1 MSGNAQSHETDV
13 LVVGAGN
20 AAMCAALAARESGLA
35 VTVLERAPFEEG
47 GGNSRFT
54 AGNIR
59 FAFRDDRDIHALVPD
74 LSEEE
79 RNSTDFGSYPEEKFF
94 DDMFAVTSY
103 RTDPQMVETLVT
115 RSRDTM
121 MWLRGKGIRF
131 VPRYG
136 HQAVKVNGRFKFWG
150 GLALE
155 AVGGGPGLVESLWK
169 GARERGIGIRYGA
182 RATALLFDGVRVEGV
197 RVRVDDR
204 IEEIRARSV
213 VLACGGFEAN
223 PEWRARYL
231 GPGWELAKV
240 RGTRFNTGDGL
251 RMALDI
257 GAAPYGNW
265 TGCHAVG
272 WDLNATEFG
281 DLAVGDGFQ
290 KHSYP
295 LGIMVNAHGRRFLDE
310 GLDFMNY
317 TYAKYGHEILA
328 QPGQFAWQVFDSK
341 VSARL
346 RAEYRI
352 RQATRVSADSLEELA
367 GKLEGVNPTG
377 FLDTVKEFNAAVMTE
392 VPFDQSIKDGRGT
405 RGLAIAKTNWANP
418 LTEPPFEAYAV
429 TCGITFTYGG
439 VRIDGSGQVLDVDLR
454 PIPGLYAAGEMVGG
468 LFYFNYPGGTGLM
481 AGAVFGRLAGESI
494 GRRLAATGPA
504 TGAARPG

>member
-1 MSGNAQSHETDV
+1 MQANTQTYDTDV

-20 AAMCAALAARESGLA
+20 AAMCAALSARESGLS
-35 VTVLERAPFEEG
+35 VMVLERAPLEEG

-59 FAFRDDRDIHALVPD
+59 FAFDGDKDIHALVPD

-79 RNSTDFGSYPEEKFF
+79 KANTDFASYPEEKFF
-94 DDMFAVTSY
+94 DDMFTVTNY
-103 RTDPQMVETLVT
+103 RTDPQMVETLVR

-121 MWLRGKGIRF
+121 MWLKNKGIRF

-155 AVGGGPGLVESLWK
+155 AVGGGPGLVDSLWK
-169 GARERGIGIRYGA
+169 SARERGIDIQYGA
-182 RATALLFDGVRVEGV
+182 RATSLLFDGVRVEGV
-197 RVRVDDR
+197 RMRQGNVVRD
-204 IEEIRARSV
+204 IRARAV

-251 RMALDI
+251 QMALDI
-257 GAAPYGNW
+257 GAASYGHW

-281 DLAVGDGFQ
+281 DLEVGDGFQ

-295 LGIMVNAHGRRFLDE
+295 LGIMVNAEGKRFLDE

-328 QPGQFAWQVFDSK
+328 QTGQFAWQIFDSK
-341 VSARL
+341 VTSRL

-352 RQATRVSADSLEELA
+352 KQATRVSANTLEELA
-367 GKLEGVNPTG
+367 GKLEGVDPAK
-377 FLDTVKEFNAAVMTE
+377 FLATVKEFNAAVMDE

-405 RGLAIAKTNWANP
+405 RGLEIAKSNWANAI
-418 LTEPPFEAYAV
+418 TEAPFEAYAV

-439 VRIDGSGQVLDVDLR
+439 VRIDKNGQVLNVDLEQ
-454 PIPGLYAAGEMVGG
+454 IPGLYAAGEMIGG

-494 GRRLAATGPA
+494 GRALAP
-504 TGAARPG
+504 